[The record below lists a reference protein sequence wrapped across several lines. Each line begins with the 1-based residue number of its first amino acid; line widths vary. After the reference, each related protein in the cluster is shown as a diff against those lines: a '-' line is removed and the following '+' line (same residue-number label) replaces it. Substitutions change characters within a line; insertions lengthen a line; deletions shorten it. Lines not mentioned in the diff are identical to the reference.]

1 MQGVGPES
9 WRSACRSPRC
19 RLTETISCYF
29 YCIPLENPH
38 SPNHLFLFPLSFP
51 HFHLPALSLPL
62 SFSSPSLSLS
72 LSLSVFSG
80 GRCHL
85 GLPGC
90 PFACSCSWQLRSAGL
105 TLTYCPYSHLR
116 ARELRSEPRRGAKKT
131 HVNSHSVSPVLG
143 ASIAQCDKCMEDS

>member
-62 SFSSPSLSLS
+62 SFPSPSLSLYLSLS
-72 LSLSVFSG
+72 LSLGPVFALFVPFFCSIP
-80 GRCHL
+80 RVPVTQLL
-85 GLPGC
+85 GQISITNKSLVYIMGLQVRAGYS
-90 PFACSCSWQLRSAGL
+90 FSQHVVTVSSETLQLNMFPL
-105 TLTYCPYSHLR
+105 DVY
-116 ARELRSEPRRGAKKT
+116 
-131 HVNSHSVSPVLG
+131 
-143 ASIAQCDKCMEDS
+143 II